1 MELAVVSDSHV
12 PERAEGLPEPFAE
25 RIRAAEHV
33 VHAGDF
39 TSPEALAT
47 VRELATDLTAV
58 FGNMDPRNVALP
70 AVATLEVEGVTLV
83 VTHGTGSLDDYEA
96 RVAGVVRDEGGEDA
110 VGVAGHTH
118 EVLDAEVDG
127 TRLLNP
133 GSVTG
138 ADPAERP
145 TMMTVAVESGTIDVT
160 VHELDG

>member
-1 MELAVVSDSHV
+1 MVSDSHV

-118 EVLDAEVDG
+118 RVVDTVHEG
-127 TRLLNP
+127 VRLLNP

-138 ADPAERP
+138 AMPAEAA
-145 TMMTVAVESGTIDVT
+145 TMFTAEVADGELRVT
-160 VHELDG
+160 HHER